1 MLFMKNRALAC
12 KARMFTW
19 EVVTGFDQEISGA
32 DLLAVF
38 AKDFPNMRQ
47 GGTPVF
53 WEMIA
58 FNAAEGRRH
67 RFMVAVPCDTV
78 SLPDNGWVLPESIGL
93 YALAD
98 CLVRQ
103 CDCGGN
109 MRYAAVVD
117 GTLYVLVFMDGRLCH
132 WSEESG
138 YDGDFREILEERLG
152 RFDTFLEK
160 DFLFSRADLFAKE
173 TETEAS
179 FELFHEASKDPF
191 WKKLSLVERR
201 SWPGRYPRH
210 VLLPALVVAFSVVLW
225 RGVAPWLKEIP
236 ETVPPPAVLAPE
248 LDLPVGELPE
258 YGEWL
263 MKKPKSVVAE
273 KACSTEYLKIQGTVA
288 GKIAQVR
295 DGNGNALWLGI
306 GESVDNLTVLDI
318 GRNYVEFVCNDRKY
332 VLRNGNDD

>member
-1 MLFMKNRALAC
+1 
-12 KARMFTW
+12 
-19 EVVTGFDQEISGA
+19 
-32 DLLAVF
+32 
-38 AKDFPNMRQ
+38 
-47 GGTPVF
+47 
-53 WEMIA
+53 
-58 FNAAEGRRH
+58 
-67 RFMVAVPCDTV
+67 
-78 SLPDNGWVLPESIGL
+78 
-93 YALAD
+93 
-98 CLVRQ
+98 
-103 CDCGGN
+103 